1 MPFRKVF
8 TRSQVWQRRL
18 TVPQFTVV
26 TGLLVILL
34 GTLLLATPLCSGSQ
48 VGLWEALFTA
58 TSAITVTGLSIID
71 VGTDLTGFGQGVL
84 AVMILAGGLGLMAI
98 TTFLQGFVVKGTGLR
113 RRLDRGK
120 ALDEFGVGGVGRTF
134 RGIALTAAVLI
145 LIGASLLYGFG
156 FSDIPDRGERLW
168 AALFHSISA
177 YNNAGFG
184 LWSDSLERYR
194 SNGLVNLV
202 IMLLIV
208 MGGLGWRVTSDM
220 AGQLLSRRRRRLS
233 LHTRLVLRTTILL
246 VLIGA
251 VGLVLTEWLNSG
263 QNFLTLPWSERWL
276 AALFQSVTA
285 RTAGFNTVPISVET
299 ITESGTLLVM
309 TLMFIGASPGGTG
322 GGIKTTVVAALMAAT
337 RSTLRGRDAVVIRNR
352 EISEKVVLRA
362 VGITV
367 SSLLFVLVMTLLV
380 SFASNFNG
388 RDDFTFLAML
398 FTCISAFATVGL
410 DMGVTSELSHFG
422 QGVLLVGMFVGR
434 LGIWLLLSAI
444 WDAMSQEQ
452 NHLHRQNRIGYPHE
466 DLYV

>member
-1 MPFRKVF
+1 MCIRD
-8 TRSQVWQRRL
+8 S
-18 TVPQFTVV
+18 
-26 TGLLVILL
+26 
-34 GTLLLATPLCSGSQ
+34 
-48 VGLWEALFTA
+48 
-58 TSAITVTGLSIID
+58 
-71 VGTDLTGFGQGVL
+71 
-84 AVMILAGGLGLMAI
+84 
-98 TTFLQGFVVKGTGLR
+98 
-113 RRLDRGK
+113 
-120 ALDEFGVGGVGRTF
+120 
-134 RGIALTAAVLI
+134 
-145 LIGASLLYGFG
+145 
-156 FSDIPDRGERLW
+156 
-168 AALFHSISA
+168 
-177 YNNAGFG
+177 NNAGFG
-184 LWSDSLERYR
+184 LWADSLEHYR
-194 SNGLVNLV
+194 NNGVVNLV
-202 IMLLIV
+202 VMLLIV

-220 AGQLLSRRRRRLS
+220 AGQLFSRRRRRLS

-251 VGLVLTEWLNSG
+251 VGLILTEWLNSG
-263 QNFLTLPWSERWL
+263 QNFLMLPWSERWL

-285 RTAGFNTVPISVET
+285 RTAGFNTVPISVDT

-367 SSLLFVLVMTLLV
+367 SSLLFVLGMALLV

-388 RDDFTFLAML
+388 RDDFTFLEML

>member
-1 MPFRKVF
+1 
-8 TRSQVWQRRL
+8 
-18 TVPQFTVV
+18 
-26 TGLLVILL
+26 
-34 GTLLLATPLCSGSQ
+34 
-48 VGLWEALFTA
+48 
-58 TSAITVTGLSIID
+58 
-71 VGTDLTGFGQGVL
+71 
-84 AVMILAGGLGLMAI
+84 
-98 TTFLQGFVVKGTGLR
+98 
-113 RRLDRGK
+113 
-120 ALDEFGVGGVGRTF
+120 
-134 RGIALTAAVLI
+134 
-145 LIGASLLYGFG
+145 
-156 FSDIPDRGERLW
+156 
-168 AALFHSISA
+168 
-177 YNNAGFG
+177 
-184 LWSDSLERYR
+184 
-194 SNGLVNLV
+194 
-202 IMLLIV
+202 
-208 MGGLGWRVTSDM
+208 M

-233 LHTRLVLRTTILL
+233 LHTRLVLRTSILL

-251 VGLVLTEWLNSG
+251 AGLMLTEWLNSG

-434 LGIWLLLSAI
+434 LGIWLLLSAV